1 MTIAALPDHNSITD
15 PLWLKLFHGY
25 RHVIAP
31 LRYNGWTTDVEL
43 CGGEFHIRAD
53 LGDGTELIIAAEHSL
68 PVDPSKVN
76 GWMVVRQG
84 IENPDVHT
92 ALYDSTPDGPQS
104 HHGTSLVPLLARID
118 ELDAPKVNKRLI
130 VSATHTSP
138 YGANHNQT
146 GPIEAPGTAIA
157 RFFEWS
163 QRLITEEGYR
173 HVWECPEPD
182 GYPLALFESAGH
194 ITTVRV
200 TPWHD

>member
-31 LRYNGWTTDVEL
+31 LRHNGWITDMETG
-43 CGGEFHIRAD
+43 GGENHIRAE
-53 LGDGTELIIAAEHSL
+53 LGDGTELSIASVHDL
-68 PVDPSKVN
+68 PVDPNEVT
-76 GWMVVRQG
+76 GWQVIRRH
-84 IENPDVHT
+84 IEDHSRHSV
-92 ALYDSTPDGPQS
+92 LYDSTPNGPQS
-104 HHGTSLVPLLARID
+104 HHGNSLVPMFARID
-118 ELDAPKVNKRLI
+118 ELDVPKVNKRLI

-146 GPIEAPGTAIA
+146 GPIEAPGTGIA

-163 QRLITEEGYR
+163 QRLIAEEGYR
-173 HVWECPEPD
+173 HVWERPEPD

-200 TPWHD
+200 TRWHD